1 MDALFIVTTTIF
13 LISLHGTVLHKSVKR
28 LKSLF
33 VDLMRR
39 NSFLS
44 ILIVACLCF
53 VISCSD
59 SDIAKNVGGMEGLI
73 PVSTKVDVDI
83 DDTKSSVPDTTED
96 PPQTDLA
103 QEIDMVPIGRCD
115 SLGYGDI

>member
-1 MDALFIVTTTIF
+1 
-13 LISLHGTVLHKSVKR
+13 
-28 LKSLF
+28 
-33 VDLMRR
+33 MRR
-39 NSFLS
+39 NGFLS

-59 SDIAKNVGGMEGLI
+59 SDASKNADGVEGLI

-83 DDTKSSVPDTTED
+83 DDTESSVPGTTED

-103 QEIDMVPIGRCD
+103 QEIDMVPTGMCD
-115 SLGYGDI
+115 SLGYGDIGFRNQTANRPHVV